1 MMEESID
8 VTGVPEPDPM
18 LGCGLILA
26 AIGIIVTISTLGYL
40 LFKVNIILLLL
51 LYGILAIAIG
61 ITIIVLCF
69 KVDHHGKES
78 KIVA

>member
-8 VTGVPEPDPM
+8 VTGVLGPDPM

-26 AIGIIVTISTLGYL
+26 VIGIIVTISTLGYL

-51 LYGILAIAIG
+51 LYGILAIVVG
-61 ITIIVLCF
+61 IVIIVLCL
-69 KVDHHGKES
+69 KVRNHGK
-78 KIVA
+78 V

>member
-8 VTGVPEPDPM
+8 VTGISGPDPM

-26 AIGIIVTISTLGYL
+26 VIGIIVIISTLGYL

-51 LYGILAIAIG
+51 LYGILAIVVG
-61 ITIIVLCF
+61 IVIIVLCL
-69 KVDHHGKES
+69 KVRNHGK
-78 KIVA
+78 V

>member
-8 VTGVPEPDPM
+8 VTGVPGPDPM

-51 LYGILAIAIG
+51 LYGILAIVVG
-61 ITIIVLCF
+61 IAIIVLCL
-69 KVDHHGKES
+69 KVRSHGK
-78 KIVA
+78 V

>member
-8 VTGVPEPDPM
+8 VIGVPGPDPM

-26 AIGIIVTISTLGYL
+26 VIGIIVTISTLGYL

-51 LYGILAIAIG
+51 LYGILAIVVG
-61 ITIIVLCF
+61 IVIIVLCL
-69 KVDHHGKES
+69 KVRNHGK
-78 KIVA
+78 V

>member
-8 VTGVPEPDPM
+8 VTGIPEPDPM

-26 AIGIIVTISTLGYL
+26 VIGIIVTISALGYL

-51 LYGILAIAIG
+51 LYGILAIVVG
-61 ITIIVLCF
+61 IVIIVLCL
-69 KVDHHGKES
+69 KVRNHGK
-78 KIVA
+78 V